1 MKHPLA
7 LWTRILLLGLLLIT
21 ACGGGGG
28 GSAPVN
34 STPTPIPTPYPV
46 GLTDQSIVVNGVVRQ
61 YRVHVPAALTG
72 APKAVVLVLHG
83 GGGEG
88 LNVSNTGQH
97 PLSVFRSVADREGFV
112 VVYPGGL
119 PAKDIEGTPGWV
131 DCRDDNT
138 GSSGAVDVG
147 FLAALV

>member
-1 MKHPLA
+1 MSDQQ
-7 LWTRILLLGLLLIT
+7 IT
-21 ACGGGGG
+21 
-28 GSAPVN
+28 
-34 STPTPIPTPYPV
+34 
-46 GLTDQSIVVNGVVRQ
+46 VNGVVRQ

-119 PAKDIEGTPGWV
+119 PAKDIEGNPGWV
-131 DCRDDNT
+131 DCRADNT
-138 GSSGAVDVG
+138 VSSGADDVG
-147 FLAALV
+147 